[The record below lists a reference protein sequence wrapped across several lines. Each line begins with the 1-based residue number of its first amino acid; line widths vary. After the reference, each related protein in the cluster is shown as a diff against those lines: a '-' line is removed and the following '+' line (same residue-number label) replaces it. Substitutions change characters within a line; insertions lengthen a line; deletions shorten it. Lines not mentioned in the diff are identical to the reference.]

1 MQRHWGL
8 LQRLR
13 LAPEPRHPLGLA
25 RPHLVDPYWTLNAAL
40 DRVVLTERRRRV
52 RRRAGLASGIAATYY
67 NTRNTARGAA
77 IARTDP
83 IASEV

>member
-1 MQRHWGL
+1 MIFGDLFDWHGW
-8 LQRLR
+8 
-13 LAPEPRHPLGLA
+13 
-25 RPHLVDPYWTLNAAL
+25 
-40 DRVVLTERRRRV
+40 
-52 RRRAGLASGIAATYY
+52 AGIGIILASGIAATYY